1 VTPAPPEIGLGRGRV
16 TTFHASETWLVAA
29 PAVASVATLLARW
42 GQRVLLVDWD
52 LDGPGLEQLFPGRV
66 VDGERTGL
74 VDLAEARRSGTPLD
88 WRECVVEIPVSQEG
102 PVGQEGPALRMI
114 TAGRRHGRHSQRLR
128 RVDWRTLFTEA
139 DFGAHLERMR
149 TEWVQEHDFVLVNSP
164 AGLSAATTICT
175 VYLPDVLVALYA
187 ANPGSV
193 EGVADMAVRARRAR
207 SGLPYDRGH
216 LVVLPLPAWDERS
229 GSSPHSG
236 GGLPAVAERLN
247 WLYRDVLPREVGL
260 GEGLEVLR
268 VPGRPGLGAPDS
280 SSEGEGTPDLER
292 VVDSYAVVARMVGSG
307 LRWDI
312 STRPD
317 GGPAPISETA
327 DFFISYSDADRQ
339 WASWVAWVLEHAGY
353 RVLMWAWDFVPGP
366 DVAQRMARG
375 VREATRTIALISP
388 AYLGSVYGRA
398 QWQAA
403 LAFDPRTLERSLL
416 PVRIAQCQP
425 EGLLASIAAVDLV
438 GVDDETSAARRLL
451 QAASEALTER
461 GGARPEPPP
470 LPPAESS
477 GRPGFPWRMDAASHE
492 RAEIGQ
498 DAMAGRGADAAARH
512 RAVAGI
518 SAWVSARARATHQQV
533 QRLTAPG
540 IAASL
545 AAAALTALAAE
556 DGGASAAARLG
567 PAAGRLAGIMADV
580 AARLRQDRATP
591 VTREDLRDALAG
603 ELSDRLG
610 EADATSV
617 RRDVAA
623 LLRGV
628 GGVPAALR
636 AAFDSDRPVLQER
649 LALAFIE
656 LAATEVEFG
665 RLREDAFTA
674 LDALQ
679 QDFTEVVFS
688 GRNRAERNRP
698 LLREV
703 TLLRQRLLASTG
715 AQPGALAPEG
725 PDESPY
731 RGLAP
736 FGVRDARWFHGRAA
750 STAALVNRLAE
761 RLAGPSVVM
770 VVGAS
775 GAGKSSLLNAGL
787 LPAMRSGMLAV
798 AGSETWPQVLMHPGA
813 SPVHWLAVRVGEIA
827 EMEAEVVER
836 QIRTDPTAFAAT
848 VWQAAGG
855 RATRRVLLV
864 VDQFEELFTLC
875 PDRAERHDFIRALR
889 AIATP
894 MRQTGAAPAAIVLG
908 LRADRY
914 ADCTGHPEL
923 MALLDGGQVVVG
935 PMTAGEV
942 REAIEKPAETA
953 GLTLEPGLVEVILH
967 DLDPRLTGGQPGGYD
982 PGRLPLLSHALLATW
997 QRRSGRVLDL
1007 AGYQAAGGIDGA
1019 ITNTADRLFERLDAD
1034 EQRMVRRV
1042 LLQLVSVSENP
1053 AEDARARVRR
1063 QELLATGGEGE
1074 RRAIESALDRLV
1086 EARLVTASE
1095 DHFEITHEALLHA
1108 WPRLRGWI
1116 DDDRDWLPVRRH
1128 LSDAAAG
1135 WARAGRAPSELY
1147 SPIRLAE
1154 VHETIGSS
1162 WRAELGPL
1170 ESSFL
1175 AASNEQVSRR
1185 RRAERRRSR
1194 SRRALAAL
1202 LVALLVATAF
1212 LAVVALQ
1219 QKATADT
1226 QRNRA
1231 DSRQVVAEAEAAALR
1246 TTDPG
1251 LAAELGVQAYRLEQ
1265 SAETRSVLLGARAPE
1280 YRELAAPGVTA
1291 VAVSPVGD
1299 RLAAAGPG
1307 GGIELWDRAAGTRT
1321 TLGGGAGASAVYAVA
1336 FSPDGATVAG
1346 ASAGGDVSLWDVGSG
1361 QPRGGLSGHRGPVN
1375 SVAFSADGRLIVT
1388 GGSDGTTRLWDAASR
1403 ASVAVLTGPGVSAGP
1418 IVGVAFSPDGT
1429 LVATAGGNTKVVLWD
1444 VARRVALAVLPAGNT
1459 PVRAVKFS
1467 TDGQTLASTD
1477 DSGSVTLW
1485 DVAHRSVVA
1494 TVPATS
1500 IGPIRAVAFAPDGR
1514 TLAVGGDGG
1523 GVELWRVDPK
1533 GLAPLGSLNGSL
1545 ASVVALAFGPDST
1558 LVAAESN
1565 SRIGLWD
1572 LGGSSLLADPP
1583 VTGQVDPSGVTLGP
1597 RASGLVATAGTDG
1610 TIRLWRASDGSA
1622 FWTVP
1627 GAGRGADAATG
1638 ASSRAISMARAPDG
1652 RTLLATP
1659 AGPGVVAIWDVG
1671 SRQQIARFSVD
1682 SPAVTALAFSPDGR
1696 LVATTSPNSV
1706 IQLWSVQS
1714 PQHPVR
1720 EITNSL
1726 GVVKAM
1732 AFSPDGRIVAS
1743 ASDDGTI
1750 DLSDVRSGGLI
1761 GLPLIGHLGVVGAVA
1776 FSADGATVASGDDS
1790 GTVRLWSVASHTPL
1804 GPPLTGLV
1812 GAVESVAFSPDG
1824 HTVAWAGVDGGVT
1837 LWSIRDGGLLATLGG
1852 HGDVTA
1858 VAFSPDGSTL
1868 YGSGA
1873 GGGLLSWD
1881 TNPDRI
1887 TRWICAA
1894 HAPLTPDQWRQHM
1907 PSDQPPRATCP

>member
-1 VTPAPPEIGLGRGRV
+1 VTTAPPEVGLARGRV
-16 TTFHASETWLVAA
+16 TTFHASETWLVTS

-52 LDGPGLEQLFPGRV
+52 LGGPGLEQLFPGRV
-66 VDGERTGL
+66 VDGERIGL

-88 WRECVVEIPVSQEG
+88 WRECVVEIPVSE
-102 PVGQEGPALRMI
+102 EGPALRMI
-114 TAGRRHGRHSQRLR
+114 TAGRRHGRHAQRLR

-149 TEWVQEHDFVLVNSP
+149 TEWVREHDFVLVNSP
-164 AGLSAATTICT
+164 AGPSAATTICT

-187 ANPGSV
+187 PNPGSV
-193 EGVADMAVRARRAR
+193 EGVADMALRARRAR

-229 GSSPHSG
+229 GSSTHSG
-236 GGLPAVAERLN
+236 VGLPAVAERLN
-247 WLYRDVLPREVGL
+247 GLYRDVLPREVGL
-260 GEGLEVLR
+260 EEGLEVLR
-268 VPGRPGLGAPDS
+268 IPERPDLGEPDP
-280 SSEGEGTPDLER
+280 SSEGEGRPDLER

-317 GGPAPISETA
+317 GGPAPVSETA

-339 WASWVAWVLEHAGY
+339 WASWVAWVLENAGY
-353 RVLMWAWDFVPGP
+353 RVLMWAWDFAPGP

-375 VREATRTIALISP
+375 VREATRTIALLSP
-388 AYLGSVYGRA
+388 AYLGSVYGGA

-425 EGLLASIAAVDLV
+425 EGLLASIGAVDLV

-451 QAASEALTER
+451 QAASEALAER

-470 LPPAESS
+470 LPSAESS
-477 GRPGFPWRMDAASHE
+477 GRPRFPWRMDAASHE

-498 DAMAGRGADAAARH
+498 DAIASRGVDAAARH

-556 DGGASAAARLG
+556 DGDGASAAARLG
-567 PAAGRLAGIMADV
+567 PAAGRLAGIMAEV
-580 AARLRQDRATP
+580 AARLSQDRATP
-591 VTREDLRDALAG
+591 VTREDLRDALAR
-603 ELSDRLG
+603 ELADRLG
-610 EADATSV
+610 EADAKSL

-628 GGVPAALR
+628 GGVRAALR

-649 LALAFIE
+649 LALAFVE
-656 LAATEVEFG
+656 LATTEVEFG

-674 LDALQ
+674 LDGLQ
-679 QDFTEVVFS
+679 QDFTEVVFR

-715 AQPGALAPEG
+715 AEPGALAPEG
-725 PDESPY
+725 SDESPY

-798 AGSETWPQVLMHPGA
+798 PGSETWPQVLMHPGA

-827 EMEAEVVER
+827 EVEAEVVER

-855 RATRRVLLV
+855 RATRRILLV
-864 VDQFEELFTLC
+864 VDQFEELFTQC
-875 PDRAERHDFIRALR
+875 PDRAERHDFIRALH

-942 REAIEKPAETA
+942 RDAIEKPAETA

-997 QRRSGRVLDL
+997 QRRSGRALDL

-1019 ITNTADRLFERLDAD
+1019 ITNTADRLFERLDSD

-1074 RRAIESALDRLV
+1074 RRAIESALDQLV

-1154 VHETIGSS
+1154 VHEKIVSS
-1162 WRAELGPL
+1162 WRAELGPV

-1175 AASNEQVSRR
+1175 AASDEQVARWQ
-1185 RRAERRRSR
+1185 RAERRRSR

-1219 QKATADT
+1219 QRATADT

-1231 DSRQVVAEAEAAALR
+1231 DSRQAVAEAAAVR

-1251 LAAELGVQAYRLEQ
+1251 LAAELGVQAYRLDQ
-1265 SAETRSVLLGARAPE
+1265 SAETRSGLLGARAPE
-1280 YRELAAPGVTA
+1280 YRELPAPGVTA

-1307 GGIELWDRAAGTRT
+1307 GGIELWDRAAGTHT
-1321 TLGGGAGASAVYAVA
+1321 TLGGGAGASPVYAVA

-1346 ASAGGDVSLWDVGSG
+1346 ASAGGDVSLWDVASG

-1375 SVAFSADGRLIVT
+1375 SIAFSPDGRLLAT

-1403 ASVAVLTGPGVSAGP
+1403 APVAVLTGPGVSAGP

-1429 LVATAGGNTKVVLWD
+1429 LVATAGGNTNVVLWD
-1444 VARRVALAVLPAGNT
+1444 VARRIAVVLPAGDT
-1459 PVRAVKFS
+1459 PVRAVTFS
-1467 TDGQTLASTD
+1467 TDGQTLASTAD
-1477 DSGSVTLW
+1477 GGSVTLW
-1485 DVAHRSVVA
+1485 DVARRSVA
-1494 TVPATS
+1494 TTIPATS
-1500 IGPIRAVAFAPDGR
+1500 IGPIQAVAFAPDGR
-1514 TLAVGGDGG
+1514 TLAVGGAGG
-1523 GVELWRVDPK
+1523 GVELWRVGPK
-1533 GLAPLGSLNGSL
+1533 VLAPLGSLNGSL
-1545 ASVVALAFGPDST
+1545 ASVVALAFGPNST

-1565 SRIGLWD
+1565 SRIGLWE
-1572 LGGSSLLADPP
+1572 LRGSSLLADPP
-1583 VTGQVDPSGVTLGP
+1583 VTGQAGPSGVTMGP
-1597 RASGLVATAGTDG
+1597 RASGLVATAGADG
-1610 TIRLWRASDGSA
+1610 TIRLWRASDGGA
-1622 FWTVP
+1622 HWTVP
-1627 GAGRGADAATG
+1627 GAAAATG

-1659 AGPGVVAIWDVG
+1659 AGPGAVAIWDVA

-1696 LVATTSPNSV
+1696 LVATTSSNSR
-1706 IQLWSVQS
+1706 IQLWSVPS

-1720 EITNSL
+1720 EIVNFP
-1726 GVVKAM
+1726 GVIKAL
-1732 AFSPDGRIVAS
+1732 AFSPDGRILAS
-1743 ASDDGTI
+1743 ASDDATI
-1750 DLSDVRSGGLI
+1750 DLSDVGTGRLI
-1761 GLPLIGHLGVVGAVA
+1761 GLPLTGHLAAVEAVA
-1776 FSADGATVASGDDS
+1776 FSADGTTLASGDDS
-1790 GTVRLWSVASHTPL
+1790 GTVRLWSVASRTPL
-1804 GPPLTGLV
+1804 GSPLTGLA

-1824 HTVAWAGVDGGVT
+1824 HTVAWAGAGRTVT
-1837 LWSIRDGGLLATLGG
+1837 LWSIRDGGPVATLSGLA
-1852 HGDVTA
+1852 DVTA
-1858 VAFSPDGSTL
+1858 VAFSPDGSTV

-1881 TNPDRI
+1881 TNPDRV
-1887 TRWICAA
+1887 TRWICAG
-1894 HAPLTPDQWRQHM
+1894 HAPLTPAQWRQHM
-1907 PSDQPPRATCP
+1907 PSDQPPRSTCP